1 MLTVKDIEKFIKEIE
16 YRVIN
21 ERYEDLLYYI
31 DKLKQKLKNING
43 KKTIVEIE
51 DMSIKQLK
59 EVKEKAIE
67 KLHERGTII

>member
-1 MLTVKDIEKFIKEIE
+1 MLTVKNIEKFIKEIE

-31 DKLKQKLKNING
+31 DKLKQKLKNISG
-43 KKTIVEIE
+43 SKTIVEME

-59 EVKEKAIE
+59 EVKEEAIK